1 MPFGD
6 NAAEDFVLGQ
16 TTAFGADTA
25 KTYKKSTQK
34 KRQRDL
40 MNYMAEMG
48 RQQQISNTSLPT
60 TYDPNV
66 VDEKEV
72 KLVSMGRGQKPYN
85 AVVSKQDPLNRDWN
99 MLKDTATFAAK
110 DPKTFG
116 DILRLSLMQS
126 PVKTVGR
133 IGEATWARGNDNY
146 QNNLSNQFF
155 DSYMNAD
162 TMNFQDTN
170 NKVKTGSYD
179 DTMKR
184 IEAFQEHKDI
194 LGSMKPDFTSD
205 FTFGDAADTAS
216 WAIPGPGMVVKGVK
230 GAVKGGAAVGKG
242 VKDMRTALAAA
253 KTSGL
258 GGDLARGTKMGARVA
273 AGMPFGTG
281 GVGGGFGAGR
291 VGQSHNGFAVFK
303 PEAALGELA
312 KNEWKPGSTMDIT
325 STGELLD
332 NINYN
337 GYSRRTDPRLTSPRD
352 INNINIDQLTPDEID
367 RMSPET
373 LDLLQNQTV
382 LQQLDKQGTVAL
394 RGTNEPVRARVQ
406 KYPTR
411 EQFNKR
417 LSGERLSGADAK
429 LKQELYDEAIALI
442 DESGG
447 YWRVTDA
454 ETGKNIGGMDIA
466 HRQHYAEG
474 GKAVDTSGKPN
485 VEVQG
490 RGSNRLQGAEGVGGA
505 EGFSKWWKANKDT
518 ASNRAVLEAL
528 FYEVY

>member
-1 MPFGD
+1 MPFG
-6 NAAEDFVLGQ
+6 NNSAEDFVLGQ
-16 TTAFGADTA
+16 TTAFGSGVA
-25 KTYKKSTQK
+25 KEYKKSSQK

-126 PVKTVGR
+126 PVKAVGR

-162 TMNFQDTN
+162 TMNFQDN

-184 IEAFQEHKDI
+184 IKAFQEHKDI

-216 WAIPGPGMVVKGVK
+216 WLIPGPGIIGKGVK

-253 KTSGL
+253 KASGFSGEVSRGFKAAPFGFGL
-258 GGDLARGTKMGARVA
+258 GASGI
-273 AGMPFGTG
+273 G
-281 GVGGGFGAGR
+281 GVPLRGAGR
-291 VGQSHNGFAVFK
+291 VGQSHNGFAIVK

-367 RMSPET
+367 RMSDET
-373 LDLLQNQTV
+373 LDLLQNQPA
-382 LQQLDKQGTVAL
+382 LQQLDKQGTVSL
-394 RGTNEPVRARVQ
+394 RGINDPVRARVQ

-417 LSGERLSGADAK
+417 LSGERLSGADAQ
-429 LKQELYDEAIALI
+429 LKQQLYDEAIALI

-474 GKAVDTSGKPN
+474 GKALDTSGRPN
-485 VEVQG
+485 VEPQG
-490 RGSNRLQGAEGVGGA
+490 RGNNRLQGAKGVGGA
-505 EGFSKWWKANKDT
+505 EGFAKWWEANKNT